1 MNCNQCHA
9 AKDFVRTV
17 QLSVDDLIYAE
28 SMVSAGTKDRACI
41 FERYM
46 SEIMPVLRLG
56 AFLSGNIL
64 NYSSYEPILKLA
76 GGVEN
81 NLEESISEL
90 HRAKKQCGRFRSSA
104 EDMEHSALTSK
115 RVCERLTDDM
125 RMTEISER
133 LGCDYLRYMIC
144 LLEGAVRLSEN
155 ALSYEMCDAAVEPV
169 RAVSKNCRE
178 LLHDMKRLLAV
189 TE

>member
-56 AFLSGNIL
+56 ASL
-64 NYSSYEPILKLA
+64 
-76 GGVEN
+76 
-81 NLEESISEL
+81 
-90 HRAKKQCGRFRSSA
+90 
-104 EDMEHSALTSK
+104 
-115 RVCERLTDDM
+115 
-125 RMTEISER
+125 
-133 LGCDYLRYMIC
+133 
-144 LLEGAVRLSEN
+144 
-155 ALSYEMCDAAVEPV
+155 
-169 RAVSKNCRE
+169 
-178 LLHDMKRLLAV
+178 
-189 TE
+189 

>member
-1 MNCNQCHA
+1 
-9 AKDFVRTV
+9 
-17 QLSVDDLIYAE
+17 
-28 SMVSAGTKDRACI
+28 
-41 FERYM
+41 
-46 SEIMPVLRLG
+46 
-56 AFLSGNIL
+56 
-64 NYSSYEPILKLA
+64 
-76 GGVEN
+76 
-81 NLEESISEL
+81 
-90 HRAKKQCGRFRSSA
+90 
-104 EDMEHSALTSK
+104 MEHYARTSK

-155 ALSYEMCDAAVEPV
+155 ALRYEMCDAAVEPV